1 MALWVTNIED
11 DFRVINMDTI
21 ICVKKSKTNKKCWD
35 VFLEG
40 NVNVELTH
48 KEMFSLYDNLTE
60 EMEYYEYDPE
70 DYEEEENIDDINTSK
85 PADCNYES
93 LFDNKEKTIKW

>member
-11 DFRVINMDTI
+11 DFRVINMDAI
-21 ICVKKSKTNKKCWD
+21 ICVKKSKTNKNCWD

-70 DYEEEENIDDINTSK
+70 YYEEEENNDDVDTSK
-85 PADCNYES
+85 PNGYES

>member
-1 MALWVTNIED
+1 
-11 DFRVINMDTI
+11 
-21 ICVKKSKTNKKCWD
+21 
-35 VFLEG
+35 
-40 NVNVELTH
+40 
-48 KEMFSLYDNLTE
+48 MFSLYDNLTE

-85 PADCNYES
+85 PTDCNYES

>member
-11 DFRVINMDTI
+11 DFRVINMDAI
-21 ICVKKSKTNKKCWD
+21 ICVKKSKTNKDCWD

-60 EMEYYEYDPE
+60 EMEFYEYDP
-70 DYEEEENIDDINTSK
+70 DYYEEEENNDDVDTSK
-85 PADCNYES
+85 PNGYES

>member
-11 DFRVINMDTI
+11 DFRVINMDAI
-21 ICVKKSKTNKKCWD
+21 ICVKKSKTNKNCWD

-40 NVNVELTH
+40 NVNIELTH

-60 EMEYYEYDPE
+60 EMEFYEYDP
-70 DYEEEENIDDINTSK
+70 DYYEEEENNDDIDTSK
-85 PADCNYES
+85 PNGYES

>member
-11 DFRVINMDTI
+11 DFRVINMDAI
-21 ICVKKSKTNKKCWD
+21 ICVKKSKTNKNCWD
-35 VFLEG
+35 VFLDG

-70 DYEEEENIDDINTSK
+70 YYEEEENNDDVDTSK
-85 PADCNYES
+85 PNGYES

>member
-11 DFRVINMDTI
+11 DFRVINMDAI
-21 ICVKKSKTNKKCWD
+21 ICVKKSKTNKNCWD

-70 DYEEEENIDDINTSK
+70 DYEEEENNDDVNTSK
-85 PADCNYES
+85 PNGYES

>member
-11 DFRVINMDTI
+11 DFRVINMDAI
-21 ICVKKSKTNKKCWD
+21 ICVKKSKTNKNCWD

-60 EMEYYEYDPE
+60 EMEFYEYDPE
-70 DYEEEENIDDINTSK
+70 YYEEEENNDDIDTSK
-85 PADCNYES
+85 PNGYES

>member
-11 DFRVINMDTI
+11 DFRVINMDAI
-21 ICVKKSKTNKKCWD
+21 ICVKKSKTNKNCWD

-60 EMEYYEYDPE
+60 EMEYYEYDP
-70 DYEEEENIDDINTSK
+70 DYYEEEENNDDVDTSK
-85 PADCNYES
+85 PNGYES

>member
-11 DFRVINMDTI
+11 DFRVINMDAI
-21 ICVKKSKTNKKCWD
+21 VCVKKSKTNKNCWD
-35 VFLEG
+35 VFLDG
-40 NVNVELTH
+40 NVSVELTH

-60 EMEYYEYDPE
+60 EMEYYEYDP
-70 DYEEEENIDDINTSK
+70 DYYEEEENNDDVDTSK
-85 PADCNYES
+85 PNGYES